1 MSLRKI
7 VFSAGLIVTATLVAS
22 MSVSAQQTSSFPF
35 QNPSLPV
42 SQRVDDLVGRMTL
55 EEKASQMRH
64 QAPAIPR
71 LAIPAYDWWSEGLHG
86 IARSGY
92 ATVFPQA
99 IGLAA
104 TWDPNLVHRVSTVI
118 AEEARAKYEEA
129 VRQDIHSIFF
139 GLTIWSPNINIFR
152 DPRWGRGQE
161 TYGEDPYLTSRLG
174 VAFVKGLQGD
184 DAKYYET
191 IATPKHFAVHSGPE
205 SERHR
210 FNATPSAFDLEDTYL
225 PAFRATITEG
235 KADSI
240 MCAYN
245 AIDGI
250 PACASPLLLKQKLRD
265 AWKFQGF
272 VTSDCGA
279 IADFYSKG
287 SQGFSSTGGHHYSAD
302 AAHASATAVLAGTD
316 TSCGDEYDALPQA
329 VKEGLLPESALD
341 TAVKRLFTAR
351 IKLGM
356 FDPPSSVAYA
366 RIPFDQVDSAAHREF
381 AREVANKAMVL
392 LKNDHETLPLRDV
405 KTLAVVGPNAASLIA
420 LEGNYNGAPSHPV
433 LPVDGITQEFA
444 DAKVLYAQGSPY
456 VNGVSLPVP
465 RTALHVKGEYFAN
478 TNFSGAPVF
487 TREEHGIE
495 FDWNAAA
502 PAQGVPANAFSV
514 RWTGTLAVPAPGDYT
529 FNVNTADCY
538 PCHDRES
545 FAVSFDGK
553 IVSKLDTGQPK
564 EVRSHT
570 HPDFVL
576 HFADTQPHT
585 FQLEY
590 THESPLF
597 GGGISFRWKPPLE
610 PLRDEA
616 VAAAKQADAVIAFVG
631 LTSELEG
638 EEMPVHVKGFS
649 GGDRTDI
656 DLPDAQKH
664 MLEAVA
670 ATGKPLVVVLLNG
683 SALAV
688 NWAQQHAAA
697 ILEAWYPGEEGG
709 AAIAETLSGKN
720 NPAGRLPLTFYASTE
735 QLPPF
740 DDYSLQNRTYRYF
753 KGKPLYGFG
762 YGLSYTHFSYSGLEL
777 ATSNVKAGEPV
788 EVHVTVRNDGKIAGD
803 EVAELYLAAAGG
815 QGNPALRGMT
825 RLHLAPG
832 ESQAVS
838 FTLTP
843 RDLSTVDQQG
853 KRSIQPGKYSVMIG
867 GAQPSAAE
875 HVTGS
880 FDVTGSEAMP
890 E

>member
-1 MSLRKI
+1 
-7 VFSAGLIVTATLVAS
+7 
-22 MSVSAQQTSSFPF
+22 
-35 QNPSLPV
+35 
-42 SQRVDDLVGRMTL
+42 MTL

-64 QAPAIPR
+64 QAPGIPR
-71 LAIPAYDWWSEGLHG
+71 LGIPAYDWWSEGLHG

-99 IGLAA
+99 IGMAA

-184 DAKYYET
+184 DPKYYET

-210 FNATPSAFDLEDTYL
+210 FNVTPSPFDLEDTYL

-250 PACASPLLLKQKLRD
+250 PACASPLLLEQKLRG

-279 IADFYSKG
+279 ISDF
-287 SQGFSSTGGHHYSAD
+287 FSATGHHYSPD
-302 AAHASATAVLAGTD
+302 AAHASAKAVLAGTD
-316 TSCGDEYDALPQA
+316 TSCGDEYDSLPQA
-329 VKEGLLPESALD
+329 VKQGLLPESAMD

-351 IKLGM
+351 MKLGM

-366 RIPFDQVDSAAHREF
+366 RIPFEQVDSEAHREF

-392 LKNDHETLPLRDV
+392 LKNDHETLPLRNV

-420 LEGNYNGAPSHPV
+420 LEGNYNGIPSHPV
-433 LPVDGITQEFA
+433 LPVDGIAKEFA
-444 DAKVLYAQGSPY
+444 DAKVVYAQGSPY
-456 VNGVSLPVP
+456 VDGVSLPVP

-478 TNFSGAPVF
+478 TNFSGTPAL

-495 FDWNAAA
+495 FDWDAASPA
-502 PAQGVPANAFSV
+502 PNVPAKAFSV

-529 FNVNTADCY
+529 FDVDTGDCY
-538 PCHDRES
+538 PCHDRETY
-545 FAVSFDGK
+545 AVTFEGK
-553 IVSKLDTGQPK
+553 IVAKHDTGEPQ
-564 EVRSHT
+564 EFRRRD

-576 HFADTQPHT
+576 HFADTQPHA

-590 THESPLF
+590 THQSPIF
-597 GGGISFRWKPPLE
+597 GAGISFRWKPPLE
-610 PLRDEA
+610 PLRAEA
-616 VAAAKQADAVIAFVG
+616 VTAAKQADAVIAFVG

-638 EEMPVHVKGFS
+638 EEMPIHVKGFS
-649 GGDRTDI
+649 RWDRTDI
-656 DLPDAQKH
+656 DLPDAQQQ
-664 MLEAVA
+664 LLGVA
-670 ATGKPLVVVLLNG
+670 
-683 SALAV
+683 
-688 NWAQQHAAA
+688 
-697 ILEAWYPGEEGG
+697 GG
-709 AAIAETLSGKN
+709 D
-720 NPAGRLPLTFYASTE
+720 R
-735 QLPPF
+735 Q
-740 DDYSLQNRTYRYF
+740 
-753 KGKPLYGFG
+753 
-762 YGLSYTHFSYSGLEL
+762 
-777 ATSNVKAGEPV
+777 
-788 EVHVTVRNDGKIAGD
+788 
-803 EVAELYLAAAGG
+803 AAGG
-815 QGNPALRGMT
+815 GATERERAGGELGTATRCGDSRGLVSGRRGWRGDCRDALRQ
-825 RLHLAPG
+825 
-832 ESQAVS
+832 E
-838 FTLTP
+838 
-843 RDLSTVDQQG
+843 
-853 KRSIQPGKYSVMIG
+853 QPGRR
-867 GAQPSAAE
+867 AA
-875 HVTGS
+875 G
-880 FDVTGSEAMP
+880 DLRCIDRAIAAL
-890 E
+890 